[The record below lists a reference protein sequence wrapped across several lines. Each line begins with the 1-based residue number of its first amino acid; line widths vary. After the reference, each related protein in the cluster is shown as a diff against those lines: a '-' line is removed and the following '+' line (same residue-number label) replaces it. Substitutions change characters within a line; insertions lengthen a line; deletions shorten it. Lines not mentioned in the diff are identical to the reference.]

1 MITETSVIGNHS
13 MSIAEV
19 SSSDNEI
26 LKAEGIMEETR
37 TELQMIKMSEIQS
50 QEVVWLWYPFIPY
63 GKLTIIQGDPGDGKT
78 TFVLNIA
85 AKLSKG
91 EGLDRG
97 MKLSEPLTV
106 IYQSA
111 EDGLADTVKPRLEAA
126 GANCENISVIDE
138 SIKSLSMIDERLEE
152 AIIRTKA
159 KLLILDPI
167 QAYLGGGMDMN
178 RANEA
183 RDMTKKLAALAEK
196 YQCAIVLVGHM
207 NKAAGNK
214 AAYRG
219 MGSIDF
225 FAVARSVLLVAFG
238 HPKAFELSGDGFHWL
253 GDYEITADEVLGGIA
268 PKANKLEQAK
278 RLLREI
284 AETNNAMQSNEIF
297 NLAEEQGISRR
308 TIENAKKELGIRAK
322 RINNSW
328 YWELDKIKPE

>member
-26 LKAEGIMEETR
+26 LKTEGIMAETR

-91 EGLDRG
+91 EGLDSE

-111 EDGLADTVKPRLEAA
+111 EDGLTDTIKPRLEAA
-126 GANCENISVIDE
+126 GADCENISVIDE

-159 KLLILDPI
+159 KLLIL
-167 QAYLGGGMDMN
+167 
-178 RANEA
+178 
-183 RDMTKKLAALAEK
+183 
-196 YQCAIVLVGHM
+196 
-207 NKAAGNK
+207 
-214 AAYRG
+214 
-219 MGSIDF
+219 
-225 FAVARSVLLVAFG
+225 
-238 HPKAFELSGDGFHWL
+238 
-253 GDYEITADEVLGGIA
+253 
-268 PKANKLEQAK
+268 
-278 RLLREI
+278 
-284 AETNNAMQSNEIF
+284 
-297 NLAEEQGISRR
+297 
-308 TIENAKKELGIRAK
+308 
-322 RINNSW
+322 
-328 YWELDKIKPE
+328 

>member
-1 MITETSVIGNHS
+1 M
-13 MSIAEV
+13 A
-19 SSSDNEI
+19 
-26 LKAEGIMEETR
+26 ETR

-50 QEVVWLWYPFIPY
+50 QEVAWLWFPFIPY
-63 GKLTIIQGDPGDGKT
+63 GKLTIVQGDPGDGKT
-78 TFVLNIA
+78 TLVLNIA

-91 EGLDRG
+91 EGLDSE
-97 MKLSEPLTV
+97 MKLTEPLNV

-111 EDGLADTVKPRLEAA
+111 EDGLADTVKPRLEVA

-207 NKAAGNK
+207 NKAVGNK

-225 FAVARSVLLVAFG
+225 FAVARSVLLVGRVEGEANIRAVVQIKNNLAAFG
-238 HPKAFELSGDGFHWL
+238 HRKPLNYQRTVFNGS
-253 GDYEITADEVLGGIA
+253 EIMRLPQMKCWAV
-268 PKANKLEQAK
+268 
-278 RLLREI
+278 LLR
-284 AETNNAMQSNEIF
+284 
-297 NLAEEQGISRR
+297 
-308 TIENAKKELGIRAK
+308 K
-322 RINNSW
+322 RISW
-328 YWELDKIKPE
+328 NRRSVCSGKWRKQIMPCRAMRFSILQRNRVYPDGRLKMRKRNWVSEQSG